1 MSYRDGL
8 KSEPWR
14 HDLFVTL
21 RELERSA
28 QDKPRIGAS
37 TVLSEDVVRLGQDP
51 FLEFPASNLSEY
63 AQDDDGVPH
72 IKTRFLGFFGPQ
84 GALPLTTT
92 VEAYTWMQQHDPSF
106 ARFTDIFGNRFQ
118 QFFYRAWADARPIA
132 QYERPAADRF
142 FRYVGTAAGIG
153 TEAFRDRDRIH
164 DIAKVGFA
172 GLIGAQVKS
181 ASRLAQ
187 LISGVFGIAVEIVER
202 IGSWLVFEPGD
213 RMALGAHGGSLGSD
227 AVLGNRAFSIN
238 DKIRISIDASTL
250 EQYRRFLPTGDLS
263 EKLTDLVF
271 FYLGHRFDFDVE
283 LGLRADLAP
292 PVRLGQSGELGWT
305 AWIAPKKPAEG
316 EVEYIRDARF
326 SPMERR
332 RAAPGMAH
340 RKASQNKPAGES
352 SERHK
357 P

>member
-1 MSYRDGL
+1 VSFRDGL
-8 KSEPWR
+8 KAEPWL
-14 HDLFVTL
+14 HDFFVTM
-21 RELERSA
+21 RELERSSP
-28 QDKPRIGAS
+28 DKPRIGAS
-37 TVLSEDVVRLGQDP
+37 MIAAEDVVRLGQDP
-51 FLEFPASNLSEY
+51 YLDFPASNLTEY
-63 AQDDDGVPH
+63 SQNAAGIPN

-92 VEAYTWMQQHDPSF
+92 VEAYGWSQQHDPSF
-106 ARFTDIFGNRFQ
+106 ARFTDLFANRFQ

-142 FRYVGTAAGIG
+142 FHYVGTACGIG
-153 TEAFRDRDRIH
+153 SEAFRNRDRVD

-172 GLIGAQVKS
+172 GLVGAQVKS

-187 LISGVFGIAVEIVER
+187 FISGVFGIAVEVVER

-227 AVLGNRAFSIN
+227 AVLGTRAFSIN
-238 DKIRISIDASTL
+238 DKIRIRIDASTL
-250 EQYRRFLPTGDLS
+250 VQYRRFLPPGDLS

-271 FYLGHRFDFDVE
+271 FYIGHRFDFDVE

-305 AWIAPKKPAEG
+305 AWIAPKPAAEG
-316 EVEYIRDARF
+316 EVVYIRDARF
-326 SPMERR
+326 NPMERR
-332 RAAPGMAH
+332 SAAPAQKP
-340 RKASQNKPAGES
+340 RTVSQGK
-352 SERHK
+352 
-357 P
+357 

>member
-8 KSEPWR
+8 KTEPWR
-14 HDLFVTL
+14 HDFFVTM

-28 QDKPRIGAS
+28 QNKPRIGTS
-37 TVLSEDVVRLGQDP
+37 TVSPEDVVRLGQDP

-63 AQDDDGVPH
+63 IAHDDGIPE
-72 IKTRFLGFFGPQ
+72 IRTRFLGFFGPQ

-132 QYERPAADRF
+132 QYERPTADRF

-153 TEAFRDRDRIH
+153 TEAFRDRDRVN

-187 LISGVFGIAVEIVER
+187 LLSGVFGIAVSILER
-202 IGSWLVFEPGD
+202 IGMWLVFEPSD
-213 RMALGAHGGSLGSD
+213 CMALGSHGGSLGSD
-227 AVLGNRAFSIN
+227 AVLGTRAYSIN
-238 DKIRISIDASTL
+238 DKIRIRIDATTL
-250 EQYRRFLPTGDLS
+250 EQYKRFLPTGDLS

-305 AWIAPKKPAEG
+305 AWIAPQKPAEG
-316 EVEYIRDARF
+316 EVTYIRDARF

-332 RAAPGMAH
+332 RAAARPAR
-340 RKASQNKPAGES
+340 RKASQSKPAGES
-352 SERHK
+352 SERHQ